1 MQESDAIYVKLSSME
16 MFLNIGAIRQNPS
29 TEGVERAVLDWS
41 HACCVKKKKKTDLNK
56 PRAAWKTPAKKV
68 AVKAN

>member
-1 MQESDAIYVKLSSME
+1 VQESDAIYVKLSSME

-41 HACCVKKKKKTDLNK
+41 HACCVKKKKKLTLISQEQLGK
-56 PRAAWKTPAKKV
+56 LQQKR
-68 AVKAN
+68 

>member
-1 MQESDAIYVKLSSME
+1 ME

-41 HACCVKKKKKTDLNK
+41 HACCVKKKKKLTLISQEQLGK
-56 PRAAWKTPAKKV
+56 LQQKR
-68 AVKAN
+68 